1 MRILMTLIMLAG
13 CLVPQQAL
21 AWGAAGHSIIAE
33 LAQRH
38 LSPKALAALKEL
50 MAGDGRPESGEVALA
65 SLASWAD
72 GYKNTPEGKFT
83 YIWHYINL
91 DIRQKDYDSAACEDN
106 GVKECLVT
114 AIPLEIAQLKD
125 KSKSKAE
132 RRQAL
137 YLVVH
142 LVGDLVQPLHVAK
155 RGDNRGGNLLAVHLK
170 AKRPNNGPVLN
181 QLTNLHALWDE
192 TLIDLHVYDW
202 GSYADEIDARPLPA
216 VEAAPYDA
224 ARIIDWAND
233 THCQGIEAY
242 RLLLPTTPKVTG
254 CSALEDPKIPG
265 INDSASP
272 IDLDNAY
279 ADPATEILTLQL
291 AKGGARLH
299 AILEDALAN

>member
-1 MRILMTLIMLAG
+1 MRFLVAAILLMIAMI
-13 CLVPQQAL
+13 PQPAF

-38 LSPKALAALKEL
+38 LSPQALAALKQL
-50 MAGDGRPESGEVALA
+50 MAGKGRPESGEVALA

-91 DIRQKDYDSAACEDN
+91 DIRQKDYDSTACEDR

-114 AIPLEIAQLKD
+114 AIPFEIAILKD

-137 YLVVH
+137 FLLVH

-155 RGDNRGGNLLAVHLK
+155 RGDNLGGNLLTVHLK
-170 AKRPNNGPVLN
+170 AKRPHDGPVLN

-202 GSYADEIDARPLPA
+202 GSYADEIDARPLPD
-216 VEAAPYDA
+216 VEPGPYDA
-224 ARIIDWAND
+224 ARIIAWAND

-242 RLLLPTTPKVTG
+242 RLLDATLPKADDCAALTDPKVPG
-254 CSALEDPKIPG
+254 VNDP
-265 INDSASP
+265 ASP
-272 IDLDNAY
+272 IDLNNAY
-279 ADPATEILTLQL
+279 TDPATEILTQQL